1 MPASDATPAVLAIC
15 GGGNGAHALAAV
27 ASAHFNGDIVWL
39 TSSEEK
45 ADRLRQGVFSAQ
57 GLRATG
63 AVEAT
68 ARRVR
73 TVSADPAAVIPQS
86 DLVVLVVPA
95 FAHLPLLS
103 RVAPYLKTGAWIVA
117 MPSRS
122 GFEFDLRAV
131 ATLKPDR
138 RRVVIG
144 FQTFPWLCRIR
155 EFGREV
161 KVNAT
166 KATVSAAALPVAAAP
181 AAMTAMSG
189 IIGMEVAALPTFLD
203 LTLGNTGQIIHPVGM
218 YGLFGAWNDRV
229 YAEEE
234 IPAFYAGMDEETGR
248 LLEAVSDE
256 IVTVARALAVAA
268 QGKLD
273 LRGVLPIRTWLQTA
287 YAHAIADASTLAR
300 AFSTNAAYRG
310 VMAPMRQIAP
320 DAYVPDFGHRF
331 LTEDIPYGLVVT
343 KAIAQ
348 IAGVATPHIDTV
360 ISWAQEKMG
369 RQYLVH
375 SALEGRDAH
384 PLRIPQRYGI
394 TTIADLVA
402 AYL

>member
-122 GFEFDLRAV
+122 GLEFDLRV
-131 ATLKPDR
+131 AALKPDG

-144 FQTFPWLCRIR
+144 FQTFPWLCRIK
-155 EFGREV
+155 EFGRDV
-161 KVNAT
+161 KVNAA

-181 AAMTAMSG
+181 VAMSALSG

-218 YGLFGAWNDRV
+218 HGLFGEWTDRV
-229 YAEEE
+229 YGEEE

-248 LLEAVSDE
+248 LLAAVSDE

-273 LRGVLPIRTWLQTA
+273 LRGVLPIRAWLQTA
-287 YAHAIADASTLAR
+287 YAHAIADSSTLAR
-300 AFSTNAAYRG
+300 AISTNAAYRG

-320 DAYVPDFGHRF
+320 GAYVPDFGHRF

-348 IAGVATPHIDTV
+348 IAGVTTPHIDTV

-369 RQYLVH
+369 RQYLIH
-375 SALEGRDAH
+375 SALEGRDTH
-384 PLRIPQRYGI
+384 PLRIPQRSGI